1 MNHIAGKHLALTDY
15 LSRNPTAPAQND
27 DVYDEEYVIN
37 SVTPHYGFVSKFGC
51 LSNHF
56 NQSHPTSGAANLTKA
71 NKYRLLDNTR
81 KQNAIHSL
89 NRISHSDVNLLTMD
103 AKTID
108 NLERNDSS
116 QETANPTERWRKIVK
131 PGIYRLSNG
140 KWKKY
145 HEPKVLRNERRV
157 IEEKLMEIIIRLERP
172 AVEIRNQQ
180 QQTNYFPDWQ
190 FKETRNYQGGFIPQE
205 INRAGTSSAR
215 PTTSHTPDETP
226 MEEGE
231 ISSDSEMAP
240 SVLEVPTMNW
250 ANYLGIKSV
259 KKYKDQKPNTSKWDT
274 PRGYKH

>member
-27 DVYDEEYVIN
+27 DVYDKEYVFN

-71 NKYRLLDNTR
+71 NKYRWLDNTR

-89 NRISHSDVNLLTMD
+89 NRISNSDVKLLTMD

-108 NLERNDSS
+108 NLEEIDSS
-116 QETANPTERWRKIVK
+116 QETTNLIERWRNIVK

-145 HEPKVLRNERRV
+145 QEPKFLRNERRV
-157 IEEKLMEIIIRLERP
+157 IEEKLTEIIRRLESP

-190 FKETRNYQGGFIPQE
+190 FKEARNYQGGFIHQE
-205 INRAGTSSAR
+205 NNSAGTSSAR

-226 MEEGE
+226 MEERE
-231 ISSDSEMAP
+231 ISSESKMVP
-240 SVLEVPTMNW
+240 SVLEVPTINW

-259 KKYKDQKPNTSKWDT
+259 QYNK
-274 PRGYKH
+274 